1 MSSKYEKL
9 LDYDYAL
16 RLIIIGDYNTGKT
29 TFLNTYIRQ
38 ETVNT
43 VYDPTIGIDFASRT
57 IIAPSGETVK
67 LACWDT
73 SGQEN
78 FKSIVRSYY
87 RDVCGIFLM
96 FDVTNRRSFASL
108 DNWLADVRRQSS
120 CKHHM
125 HPVLLLGTKIDKT
138 ARQVPECEAERYA
151 KRHGLLY
158 AETNA
163 LTGDNLDTII
173 PDFVNRIMLLDR
185 NDCKG
190 IKPKIDPLS
199 IDTSNVDLDKERDS
213 TSPSDKTC
221 CRIS

>member
-1 MSSKYEKL
+1 MSSRYVKL
-9 LDYDYAL
+9 LDHDFAF

-43 VYDPTIGIDFASRT
+43 VYDPTIGIDFAART
-57 IIAPSGETVK
+57 ITAPSGERVK

-87 RDVCGIFLM
+87 RDVCGVFLV
-96 FDVTNRRSFASL
+96 FDVTNRRSFANL
-108 DNWLADVRRQSS
+108 DNWLIDIRRQSS
-120 CKHHM
+120 CKNHI
-125 HPVLLLGTKIDKT
+125 HPVLLLGTKIDKPK
-138 ARQVPECEAERYA
+138 RQVMEDEAQAYA
-151 KRHGLLY
+151 KNNQLLY
-158 AETNA
+158 AETNT

-173 PDFVNRIMLLDR
+173 PAFVEEIMKLGCYTCR
-185 NDCKG
+185 G
-190 IKPKIDPLS
+190 IKPKTLPLCVEL
-199 IDTSNVDLDKERDS
+199 SNVDLDKEKEDK
-213 TSPSDKTC
+213 SPLDKTC

>member
-57 IIAPSGETVK
+57 ITAPSGEIVK

-87 RDVCGIFLM
+87 RDVCGVFLV
-96 FDVTNRRSFASL
+96 FDVTNRRSFANL
-108 DNWLADVRRQSS
+108 DNWLVDIRRQSS
-120 CKHHM
+120 CKHHV
-125 HPVLLLGTKIDKT
+125 HPILLLGTKIDRTK
-138 ARQVPECEAERYA
+138 RQVTTHEAETYA
-151 KRHGLLY
+151 KQEGLLY
-158 AETNA
+158 AEINA

-173 PDFVNRIMLLDR
+173 PDFVNKIMSLDR

-190 IKPKIDPLS
+190 IKPKVEPLS
-199 IDTSNVDLDKERDS
+199 VDNSNVDLDRDNGVK
-213 TSPSDKTC
+213 SPSDKTC

>member
-96 FDVTNRRSFASL
+96 FDVTNRRSFSYL
-108 DNWLADVRRQSS
+108 EL
-120 CKHHM
+120 
-125 HPVLLLGTKIDKT
+125 I
-138 ARQVPECEAERYA
+138 
-151 KRHGLLY
+151 
-158 AETNA
+158 
-163 LTGDNLDTII
+163 
-173 PDFVNRIMLLDR
+173 
-185 NDCKG
+185 
-190 IKPKIDPLS
+190 
-199 IDTSNVDLDKERDS
+199 
-213 TSPSDKTC
+213 
-221 CRIS
+221 